1 MTKKECIL
9 FYVFNGQTGNG
20 QTGKTVEYVS
30 ISFCVIRRRR
40 TIGHKMGL

>member
-9 FYVFNGQTGNG
+9 FYVFNG